1 MSDIFISRPLLSNL
15 DGFASFGDVHRL
27 AVSVANGQA
36 STVPT
41 VVRGPDARGREDRYT
56 APMTRRPN
64 TPASPRGSAPERQI
78 AIALS
83 HDIDSG
89 LAPTVVAKGYGEMAE
104 KILDLAFRNDVK
116 VRTDPDLAQILEVVE
131 VDCEIPLE
139 AFAAVAE
146 ILTYVYRANDRMK
159 VENREGEPRDDR

>member
-1 MSDIFISRPLLSNL
+1 
-15 DGFASFGDVHRL
+15 
-27 AVSVANGQA
+27 
-36 STVPT
+36 
-41 VVRGPDARGREDRYT
+41 
-56 APMTRRPN
+56 MTRRSN
-64 TPASPRGSAPERQI
+64 TPASSRGTPPERQI

-89 LAPTVVAKGYGEMAE
+89 TAPTVVAKGYGEMAE
-104 KILDLAFRNDVK
+104 KILDLAFNNNVK

-146 ILTYVYRANDRMK
+146 ILTYVYRANDQMK
-159 VENREGEPRDDR
+159 LQSGQGGTGDDR